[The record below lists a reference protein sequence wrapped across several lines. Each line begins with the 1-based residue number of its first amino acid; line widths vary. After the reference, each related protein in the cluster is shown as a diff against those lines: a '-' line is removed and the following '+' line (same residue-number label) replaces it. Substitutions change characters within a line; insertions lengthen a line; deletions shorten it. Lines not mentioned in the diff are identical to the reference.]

1 MRITQPSFIPII
13 RRFNVN
19 LQLWVWTAITLS
31 MSVCVVI
38 AWLYFQQQQI
48 LNEATMALGNIRQ
61 ARIEL
66 SNGFLYV
73 TLADQG
79 SSSFAYDEGIILLE
93 RAVTSFEQTSADL
106 EQRAVPVSIFR
117 GNLQLFREQLAEW
130 TLNPDPQVEADL
142 AIVFRQLELQADQ
155 LDMQVRQHLQN
166 LSSRYNQIFR
176 LTLGGAILLLSGVC
190 TAVFFVQRASE
201 TALEERARA
210 EVSQQLARRALRE
223 SESRFRQITD
233 LLPQLVWTC
242 DIEGSCDYLSQ
253 RWAQYTGLPTT
264 GQLGFGWLEQVHP
277 EDQEPILTTW
287 KESVATD
294 SDFHAE
300 LRIRRHDGV
309 YHWFDTRAVRLLD
322 ENGRTL
328 KWLGSNTD
336 IHEER
341 IIRETLRQEQERFA
355 KIVATAP
362 GAIHSFRLHPD
373 NLPSFPYASPAIQEI
388 YGLPPEQIK
397 EDASQVFSLIYPDD
411 LACVRHAIAESV
423 RTMQPF
429 HIEFRVQHPQK
440 GEIWAEARST
450 PTYEPDGSILWHGI
464 LVDITQRKKQEQAL
478 HDSELRYKAI
488 SQTAFDYVYA
498 FRVETDGRWVR
509 EWDTEAFQRI
519 TGYTNQEI
527 DERGGMLSIVHPD
540 DLPIAQNQQ
549 KRLLSGKTDVSEFRI
564 IDKSGKIHWLRD
576 YSRPEWDVAKQ
587 RVIRIYGAEQEV
599 TEKKEAEEQLKYQA
613 DLLRKVSDAIIATDA
628 DFCIQTWNKAAE
640 LLYGWTEQEV
650 IGRALGTVVPIEYQ
664 GEEQAQVL
672 DKFIRNGYWQGEVIQ
687 THKDE
692 SKRFIQSSV
701 TRLNDSKGEMIGAVA
716 INRDI
721 TERKRA
727 EEEIRLLNVELEQRV
742 IQRTGELEAANRE
755 LEAFSYSISHDLR
768 APLRSITGFS
778 RAVMEDFAAQLP
790 PEGHH
795 FLHLVQQ
802 GAYHMTA
809 LIDGLLN
816 FSRLSRQPLHKKLV
830 QVYQMVQEV
839 MEELRAQQKKRPI
852 SFHLAELPPCHG
864 DPVLLKQVWSNLL
877 SNALKFTQGEQE
889 TVIKIASL
897 IDKTGEVVYF
907 IQDNGAGFDMR
918 YGDKLFGVFQRLH
931 STDEF
936 EGAGVGLA
944 IVQRIIQRHGG
955 RIWAEAAVHQGATF
969 YFTLAEGIN

>member
-19 LQLWVWTAITLS
+19 LQLWVWAAITLS
-31 MSVCVVI
+31 MFVCVVI
-38 AWLYFQQQQI
+38 AWLSFQQQQI
-48 LNEATMALGNIRQ
+48 LNEATTALGNIRQ

-66 SNGFLYV
+66 SNGFLHV
-73 TLADQG
+73 TMADQG
-79 SSSFAYDEGIILLE
+79 VSSFVYDEGIILLE
-93 RAVTSFEQTSADL
+93 QAMTSFEQTSADL
-106 EQRAVPVSIFR
+106 EQQALPVSVFR
-117 GNLQLFREQLAEW
+117 GDLQLFREQLAKW
-130 TLNPDPQVEADL
+130 TLNPTPQIEADL
-142 AIVFRQLELQADQ
+142 LTVFRQLESQADY
-155 LDMQVRQHLQN
+155 LDIQIRQNLQD
-166 LSSRYNQIFR
+166 LSSRYNR
-176 LTLGGAILLLSGVC
+176 MLRWTLGGAIVLLSGVC

-210 EVSQQLARRALRE
+210 EVAQQLARRALRE

-242 DIEGSCDYLSQ
+242 DIDGSCDYLSQ
-253 RWAQYTGLPTT
+253 RWTQYTGIPTT
-264 GQLGFGWLEQVHP
+264 EQLGFGWLEQAHP
-277 EDQEPILTTW
+277 EDQELILTIW
-287 KESVATD
+287 KESVAADT
-294 SDFHAE
+294 DFHAE

-309 YHWFDTRAVRLLD
+309 YHWFDTRAVRLQD
-322 ENGRTL
+322 ENGRTI

-362 GAIHSFRLHPD
+362 GAIHSFRLRPN

-388 YGLPPEQIK
+388 YGLPPEKIR
-397 EDASQVFSLIYPDD
+397 EDASEMFSLIHPGD
-411 LACVRHAIAESV
+411 LNYVRHAIAESA

-429 HIEFRVQHPQK
+429 YVEFRVQNPHK
-440 GEIWAEARST
+440 GEIWVEARST

-464 LVDITQRKKQEQAL
+464 LVDITQRKEQEKAL
-478 HDSELRYKAI
+478 YESELRYKAI

-498 FRVETDGRWVR
+498 FRVEADGQLVR

-540 DLPIAQNQQ
+540 DLPIAQNRQ
-549 KRLLSGKTDVSEFRI
+549 KQLLSGNSDISEFRI
-564 IDKSGKIHWLRD
+564 IDKSGNIHWLRD
-576 YSRPEWDVAKQ
+576 YGRPEWDTTKQ
-587 RVIRIYGAEQEV
+587 QVIRIYGAEQEV

-613 DLLRKVSDAIIATDA
+613 DLLRKVSDAIISTDA
-628 DFCIQTWNKAAE
+628 NFCIQTWNKAAE

-650 IGRALGTVVPIEYQ
+650 VGRSLNIIVPTEYLS
-664 GEEQAQVL
+664 EERLQVL
-672 DKFIRNGYWQGEVIQ
+672 DKFFRNGYWQGEVVQI
-687 THKDE
+687 HKDG

-701 TRLNDSKGEMIGAVA
+701 TRLNDSKGDMIGGVA

-727 EEEIRLLNVELEQRV
+727 EEEIRQLNAELEQRV

-768 APLRSITGFS
+768 APLRSIIGFS
-778 RAVMEDFAAQLP
+778 QAVMEEFAAQLP

-795 FLHLVQQ
+795 FLRLVQQ
-802 GAYHMTA
+802 SARHMTA

-816 FSRLSRQPLHKKLV
+816 FSRLSRQPLHKKV
-830 QVYQMVQEV
+830 IQMYPMVQDV
-839 MEELRAQQKKRPI
+839 LQELRAQQGERPFLI
-852 SFHLAELPPCHG
+852 HLAELPLCHG
-864 DPVLLKQVWSNLL
+864 DPVLLRQVWSNLL
-877 SNALKFTQGEQE
+877 SNALKFTQGNQE
-889 TVIKIASL
+889 TVIKIASF
-897 IDKTGEVVYF
+897 IDKTGETVYSL
-907 IQDNGAGFDMR
+907 QDNGAGFDMR
-918 YGDKLFGVFQRLH
+918 YSDKLFGVFQRLH
-931 STDEF
+931 RTEEF
-936 EGAGVGLA
+936 EGTGVGLA

-955 RIWAEAAVHQGATF
+955 RIWAEAAVNQGATF
-969 YFTLAEGIN
+969 YFTIPSTN